1 MASYELTYIVRTD
14 VDENGLNAVMD
25 RVASIIANGGGQV
38 LFRKLLG
45 KRRLAYPIRKLTEG
59 TYVYLALDLPPTSI
73 RSIERNLTLTD
84 SILRSIVVRVEPEE
98 LLTPEPPAPAPQPAQ
113 TEEPP
118 RTGAKDVDRTDG

>member
-84 SILRSIVVRVEPEE
+84 PILRSIVVRVEPEE
-98 LLTPEPPAPAPQPAQ
+98 LLTPEPAAPAPQPAQ

-118 RTGAKDVDRTDG
+118 RTAAKDIDRADG